1 MQRLLGLVAAGA
13 LMLGPTLA
21 HADQITGTVKNV
33 DPVRNTFMIG
43 DTVFTAAPNNTAG
56 TPLSQV
62 KEGDKVTVFY
72 ERSTEGTV
80 TNATSITKEG
90 D

>member
-1 MQRLLGLVAAGA
+1 MQRLLGAAAAAA
-13 LMLGPTLA
+13 LMLGATLA

-33 DPVRNTFMIG
+33 DPVKNTFTIR
-43 DTVFTAAPNNTAG
+43 DTLFTAAPNNTAG
-56 TPLSQV
+56 TPLHQI

-72 ERSTEGTV
+72 EKSTSGTV
-80 TNATSITKEG
+80 NNATSITLNK